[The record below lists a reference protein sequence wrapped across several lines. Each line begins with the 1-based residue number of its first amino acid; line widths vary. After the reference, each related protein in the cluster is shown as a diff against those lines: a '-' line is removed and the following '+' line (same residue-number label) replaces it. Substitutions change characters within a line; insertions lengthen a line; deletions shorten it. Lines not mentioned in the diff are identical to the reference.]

1 VLQLTSN
8 IASYKSSFQLM
19 SEVAINMSPEQIL
32 H

>member
-8 IASYKSSFQLM
+8 IAIYKSSFKLM